1 MTRQR
6 AIVIGSGIGGI
17 ACAIRL
23 QSLGFDTQ
31 IVEQLGDVGGRA
43 YVRRV
48 DGFVFDMGP
57 TVLTVPHFIEE
68 LFSLERDAAMLDQPD
83 FPPSV
88 LAEGSRIVSGASGGP
103 NTQRYVDIVPIL
115 PFYRIYFDDGSFFDY
130 DADPVNVRAQIARLA
145 PEDLDGYER
154 FHEAARAIFE
164 RGFLELGYTYF
175 GSLGSMVGVLP
186 DLLKLGAIQP
196 LFSLISKF
204 FKSDKMR
211 QVFSFEPLLIGG
223 NPLKVPAIYAMIH
236 FVEKTWGVHFA
247 VGGTGALVAAMV
259 RKFEELGGSVRLN
272 AKVDRIEVEKRGRKR
287 VATGV
292 TLANG
297 ETLAADLVVSNAD
310 YATTYLKLVDKAHRR
325 INRDALVKFRKQS
338 MSLMVIY
345 FGYRMQ
351 DGDPDLRHH
360 NIILGPRYEELL
372 TDIFERKILADDF
385 SQYLHIPTIT
395 DPSLSP
401 AGHHAAYTLIPVPNN
416 DSDIDWDAVGEGF
429 AETVLTFLDERGY
442 IPGLRERI
450 VHRSF
455 VTPDYFEEVLGS
467 HLGNGFGVEPRMTQ
481 TAFFRPHNRSED
493 VANLYLVGQGT
504 QPGGGTPSVMMSAKM
519 TAREIARD
527 FAIDPRIVGG
537 VPAEVGDDRPL
548 AMGLAEVWTVRPG
561 MRATRLLAS
570 ARQADTWTAKA
581 LAAGQR
587 ATTPAAAQPRMA
599 STKASS
605 RMRRIG
611 LQCRHRRS

>member
-1 MTRQR
+1 
-6 AIVIGSGIGGI
+6 
-17 ACAIRL
+17 
-23 QSLGFDTQ
+23 
-31 IVEQLGDVGGRA
+31 
-43 YVRRV
+43 
-48 DGFVFDMGP
+48 
-57 TVLTVPHFIEE
+57 
-68 LFSLERDAAMLDQPD
+68 
-83 FPPSV
+83 
-88 LAEGSRIVSGASGGP
+88 
-103 NTQRYVDIVPIL
+103 
-115 PFYRIYFDDGSFFDY
+115 
-130 DADPVNVRAQIARLA
+130 
-145 PEDLDGYER
+145 
-154 FHEAARAIFE
+154 
-164 RGFLELGYTYF
+164 
-175 GSLGSMVGVLP
+175 MVGVLP

-196 LFSLISKF
+196 LFSLISKY

-223 NPLKVPAIYAMIH
+223 NPMKVPAIYAMIH

-247 VGGTGALVAAMV
+247 VGGTGALVSAMV

-395 DPSLSP
+395 DPSLAP

-416 DSDIDWDAVGEGF
+416 QSDIDWEEVGGGF
-429 AETVLTFLDERGY
+429 ADTVLTFLDERGY

-493 VANLYLVGQGT
+493 VTNLYLVGQGT
-504 QPGGGTPSVMMSAKM
+504 QPGGGTPSVMMSAKV
-519 TAREIARD
+519 TVREIARD

-537 VPAEVGDDRPL
+537 VPAEVGDDRAL
-548 AMGLAEVWTVRPG
+548 AMGLGLAEV
-561 MRATRLLAS
+561 
-570 ARQADTWTAKA
+570 
-581 LAAGQR
+581 
-587 ATTPAAAQPRMA
+587 
-599 STKASS
+599 
-605 RMRRIG
+605 
-611 LQCRHRRS
+611 

>member
-68 LFSLERDAAMLDQPD
+68 LFSLERDAAMLDEPD

-88 LAEGSRIVSGASGGP
+88 LADGARVVSGASGGP
-103 NTQRYVDIVPIL
+103 NTRRYVDIVPIL
-115 PFYRIYFDDGSFFDY
+115 PFYRIYFDDGTFFDY
-130 DADPVNVRAQIARLA
+130 DADPVNVRAQIAQLA

-154 FHEAARAIFE
+154 FHEAARAIFQ

-175 GSLGSMVGVLP
+175 GSLGSMLGVVP
-186 DLLKLGAIQP
+186 DLLKLGAVQP
-196 LFSLISKF
+196 LFSLISKY

-548 AMGLAEVWTVRPG
+548 AMGLAEV
-561 MRATRLLAS
+561 
-570 ARQADTWTAKA
+570 
-581 LAAGQR
+581 
-587 ATTPAAAQPRMA
+587 
-599 STKASS
+599 
-605 RMRRIG
+605 
-611 LQCRHRRS
+611 